1 VVGAVVAASATL
13 VGVQVFDRD
22 DATTVV
28 QAAPARFETEP
39 LNIPQLVEQ
48 VGPSVVSIELGRAG
62 EDQVFDVGAGSG
74 VIIDDAGLVLTNAHV
89 VEGADTISVRLADG
103 REVRADLV
111 GASTSNDVAL
121 VRLREAGGLQ
131 PAVLGS
137 SAALR
142 VGDQVVAIGNALG
155 LGDTPSVTTGI
166 VSATGRTL
174 SDGDVTL
181 GNLIQTDAAIN
192 RGNSGG
198 PLLNSLGEVV
208 GINTAG
214 IPAGE
219 NLGFA
224 IEIDAV
230 RPLIDELAGGGGE
243 VAGTAFLGISS
254 IPVAELTDAERGRLG
269 VPDELDGVVVTS
281 VQPGS
286 AAADAALQVGDV
298 IISIDGTSV
307 TSTLAVREL
316 ISARDP
322 GDRVVLDLVR
332 GGATQTVD
340 AVLGSRAVTG

>member
-1 VVGAVVAASATL
+1 
-13 VGVQVFDRD
+13 
-22 DATTVV
+22 
-28 QAAPARFETEP
+28 
-39 LNIPQLVEQ
+39 
-48 VGPSVVSIELGRAG
+48 
-62 EDQVFDVGAGSG
+62 VFDVGAGSG
-74 VIIDDAGLVLTNAHV
+74 VIIDASGLVLTNAHV
-89 VEGADTISVRLADG
+89 VEGADTISVRLSDG

-111 GASTSNDVAL
+111 GASPRNDVAL
-121 VRLREAGGLQ
+121 VRLRETDGLR
-131 PAVLGS
+131 PAALGS

-155 LGDTPSVTTGI
+155 LGETPSVTTGI
-166 VSATGRTL
+166 VSATGREL
-174 SDGDVTL
+174 SDGEVTL
-181 GNLIQTDAAIN
+181 ENLIQTDAAIN

-230 RPLIDELAGGGGE
+230 KPLIDQLAEGGGE
-243 VAGTAFLGISS
+243 IEGAAFLGISS
-254 IPVAELTDAERGRLG
+254 IPVGELTEAERGRLG
-269 VPDELDGVVVTS
+269 IPPELAGVVVTS

-298 IISIDGTSV
+298 ITSIGGTEVS
-307 TSTLAVREL
+307 STPAVREL
-316 ISARDP
+316 LSALEP

-332 GGATQTVD
+332 AGETRSIE
-340 AVLGSRAVTG
+340 AVLGSRAVTDG